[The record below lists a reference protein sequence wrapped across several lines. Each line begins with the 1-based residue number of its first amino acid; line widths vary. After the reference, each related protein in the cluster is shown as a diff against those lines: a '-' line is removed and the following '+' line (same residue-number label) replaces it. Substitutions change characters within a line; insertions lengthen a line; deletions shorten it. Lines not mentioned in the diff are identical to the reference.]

1 MKLLE
6 ILNSDK
12 KIVIVSGEG
21 ELGRNKEYTGKRTAL
36 ALKRHLTK
44 ESCNGDR
51 WANAS
56 YLSHINHYD
65 NTDEYDAF
73 DDEVWISL
81 MELLY

>member
-1 MKLLE
+1 MKLLNS

-12 KIVIVSGEG
+12 KIEITSGEG
-21 ELGRNKEYTGKRTAL
+21 ELGRSEEYTGKRTVR
-36 ALKRHLTK
+36 ALKMRLTK

-65 NTDEYDAF
+65 SF
-73 DDEVWISL
+73 DDEIWISL
-81 MELLY
+81 MDLLYI